1 MNIFQKFFA
10 QAVFGVDLSTVPP
23 PVHTQIAN
31 HPGKPSEEDLDRSRP
46 MGKCPCG
53 GARYMCKGSLTEAA
67 CSECGLTVILVLEN
81 FPECTEI
88 EKVREQQ
95 IYL

>member
-10 QAVFGVDLSTVPP
+10 QAVFGVDLCGRRIIKN
-23 PVHTQIAN
+23 TQIAN
-31 HPGKPSEEDLDRSRP
+31 HPGKPSEEDLDRYRP

-95 IYL
+95 ICL